1 MHSGYATTVFVH
13 HFKKM
18 TKTDDA
24 LASQTALL
32 NKFAEIIRNLIQRA
46 VTAESDRDKAL
57 AQVGELLSADSV
69 TAAAI
74 LADSPHIQALI
85 DEATAATPS
94 PTDAIPV
101 AA

>member
-1 MHSGYATTVFVH
+1 
-13 HFKKM
+13 M

-24 LASQTALL
+24 LTSQTALL
-32 NKFAEIIRNLIQRA
+32 NKFAEIIRGLIQRA

-57 AQVGELLSADSV
+57 TQVGELLGADQA

-74 LADSPHIQALI
+74 LADSPQIQALI
-85 DEATAATPS
+85 DEAAASSLP
-94 PTDAIPV
+94 PQALPV